1 MKNDKAT
8 CLFEVALKKRLDE
21 VAEKDATFRVAYEK
35 PNKSL
40 KECANYIIGEAR
52 KKANKGV
59 FVLSD
64 EETYGM
70 AIHYYDEDD
79 IKVEAKDAV
88 NVKVAMSDE
97 KPQPKKAKRGRK
109 PKAEKKVEQPEPA
122 PVIEANEADDWEL
135 NIPLF

>member
-1 MKNDKAT
+1 MKNDKAS
-8 CLFEVALKKRLDE
+8 CPFEEALKKHLDE

-35 PNKSL
+35 SNKSL

-52 KKANKGV
+52 KKADKGV

-64 EETYGM
+64 EETFGM

-88 NVKVAMSDE
+88 NVKVAVSDE
-97 KPQPKKAKRGRK
+97 PQPKKAKRGRK
-109 PKAEKKVEQPEPA
+109 PKAEKVAEQPEPA
-122 PVIEANEADDWEL
+122 PVVEANEADDWEL

>member
-1 MKNDKAT
+1 MKKDKAT
-8 CLFEVALKKRLDE
+8 CPFEEALKKHLDE
-21 VAEKDATFRVAYEK
+21 VAEKDATFRLAYEK

-52 KKANKGV
+52 KQANKGV

-88 NVKVAMSDE
+88 DVKVATSIE
-97 KPQPKKAKRGRK
+97 PQPKKAKRGRK
-109 PKAEKKVEQPEPA
+109 SKAEKTVEQPETT
-122 PVIEANEADDWEL
+122 PVVEEAGEWEL